1 MPARPDPPGPP
12 QHADPRAPSPIPTQ
26 DGDEWIEKLDAI
38 ALAAGYNR
46 TLRGA
51 RNLEQIVAKL
61 DPSRAD
67 ILMSQLRPAI
77 LQPAYI
83 LVRDRVEKKLFFV
96 IRGTHSVRDTV
107 TSLTANSRP
116 HHAIGEDG
124 APVLGHAHAGFLS
137 TARWLVKTCK
147 NDLVAAKSAN
157 PGYTLTVVGHS
168 LGAGTA
174 VLLTQILREQD
185 GGNVPGNP
193 FANVECIAFACPSC
207 LSRELSES
215 CRSFVTTLVSNADI
229 VPYVSFSKVSELQS
243 QIVSAAW
250 EQQVLKKWR
259 ETTRA
264 LGPLSAC
271 AGPRAGRSNLGPSD
285 ADAPR
290 AHVDR
295 GPHFLCSVPGSLTCG
310 FGGPP
315 RVTRR
320 YRDGSANG
328 GGGEEGSFGSNDSR
342 AFDVAHLP
350 GAAAGGNFRPRRWL
364 GAQLRSLTRGFENGG
379 KGGKLK
385 QLAGL
390 GGALIAGCVAPRKP
404 ARRTSEYAASGDPRA
419 STGRVN
425 REEER
430 ESPRTQTMATARA
443 WPAESPSASSA
454 AAREAAAGAALN
466 HVDRPDKSETE
477 KSGRHPETTTGRDP
491 DRAPRAD
498 DDPLPQWTA
507 ELASARD
514 LVLELDEDEELLARA
529 QGEAAQEV
537 LRLQEELSVIQ
548 AAEIRSASRA
558 ASTAGGDSES
568 DEEDRSPLAA
578 PKASWSSMASLL
590 GPGAPADVVAAA
602 DEVEAAIQGPDEI
615 RPGSYEPPTSFNGGP
630 ASTAGGGGGIG
641 EDDDADDVRGQQLL
655 AQHVLAERIATGRGG
670 SDWRAVQLERRASRG
685 SLGGVSENEGAPVE
699 DTAFTV
705 KLYPAGRIL
714 HMVRADPMDPVDAN
728 GGDGVGDESSRGEDP
743 VAAAPGSAEWRAR
756 FRMYAD
762 VSVDMYDSIK
772 LSRTMLSDHFLP
784 KYLEALED
792 VVWSMKKKKEDEAVG
807 RVAER
812 T

>member
-1 MPARPDPPGPP
+1 
-12 QHADPRAPSPIPTQ
+12 
-26 DGDEWIEKLDAI
+26 
-38 ALAAGYNR
+38 
-46 TLRGA
+46 
-51 RNLEQIVAKL
+51 
-61 DPSRAD
+61 
-67 ILMSQLRPAI
+67 MSQLRPAI

-147 NDLVAAKSAN
+147 NDLAAAKSAN

-185 GGNVPGNP
+185 GGNAPGNP

-264 LGPLSAC
+264 LSCVA
-271 AGPRAGRSNLGPSD
+271 PRAGRSNLGP
-285 ADAPR
+285 ADTAAAR
-290 AHVDR
+290 RGAVDR
-295 GPHFLCSVPGSLTCG
+295 GPHFLCQVPGSLTCG

-315 RVTRR
+315 RVRT
-320 YRDGSANG
+320 SSHS
-328 GGGEEGSFGSNDSR
+328 EGHSEGVLDSG

-404 ARRTSEYAASGDPRA
+404 ATRISDAFTSEDSGRA

-430 ESPRTQTMATARA
+430 ESPRTQTMATARGA

-454 AAREAAAGAALN
+454 AAREAAAGAARP
-466 HVDRPDKSETE
+466 VDRSEKSEME
-477 KSGRHPETTTGRDP
+477 KSGGRHPGTSTGWDP

-537 LRLQEELSVIQ
+537 LRLQEELSVIH

-558 ASTAGGDSES
+558 ASTAGNDSDSS

-615 RPGSYEPPTSFNGGP
+615 RPGSYEPRG
-630 ASTAGGGGGIG
+630 AGVKGLSGLSG

-685 SLGGVSENEGAPVE
+685 SLVGSDNEGANSE

-714 HMVRADPMDPVDAN
+714 HMVRADATPVDAN
-728 GGDGVGDESSRGEDP
+728 GGDGVGDESSRGEEP

-792 VVWSMKKKKEDEAVG
+792 VLWSMKKKKEDEAVA
-807 RVAER
+807 RATER

>member
-271 AGPRAGRSNLGPSD
+271 AGPRAGRSNLGP
-285 ADAPR
+285 ADAH
-290 AHVDR
+290 A
-295 GPHFLCSVPGSLTCG
+295 
-310 FGGPP
+310 
-315 RVTRR
+315 
-320 YRDGSANG
+320 
-328 GGGEEGSFGSNDSR
+328 
-342 AFDVAHLP
+342 
-350 GAAAGGNFRPRRWL
+350 
-364 GAQLRSLTRGFENGG
+364 
-379 KGGKLK
+379 
-385 QLAGL
+385 
-390 GGALIAGCVAPRKP
+390 
-404 ARRTSEYAASGDPRA
+404 
-419 STGRVN
+419 
-425 REEER
+425 
-430 ESPRTQTMATARA
+430 
-443 WPAESPSASSA
+443 
-454 AAREAAAGAALN
+454 
-466 HVDRPDKSETE
+466 
-477 KSGRHPETTTGRDP
+477 
-491 DRAPRAD
+491 
-498 DDPLPQWTA
+498 
-507 ELASARD
+507 
-514 LVLELDEDEELLARA
+514 
-529 QGEAAQEV
+529 
-537 LRLQEELSVIQ
+537 
-548 AAEIRSASRA
+548 
-558 ASTAGGDSES
+558 
-568 DEEDRSPLAA
+568 
-578 PKASWSSMASLL
+578 
-590 GPGAPADVVAAA
+590 
-602 DEVEAAIQGPDEI
+602 
-615 RPGSYEPPTSFNGGP
+615 
-630 ASTAGGGGGIG
+630 
-641 EDDDADDVRGQQLL
+641 
-655 AQHVLAERIATGRGG
+655 
-670 SDWRAVQLERRASRG
+670 
-685 SLGGVSENEGAPVE
+685 
-699 DTAFTV
+699 
-705 KLYPAGRIL
+705 
-714 HMVRADPMDPVDAN
+714 
-728 GGDGVGDESSRGEDP
+728 
-743 VAAAPGSAEWRAR
+743 
-756 FRMYAD
+756 
-762 VSVDMYDSIK
+762 
-772 LSRTMLSDHFLP
+772 
-784 KYLEALED
+784 
-792 VVWSMKKKKEDEAVG
+792 
-807 RVAER
+807 
-812 T
+812 

>member
-1 MPARPDPPGPP
+1 M
-12 QHADPRAPSPIPTQ
+12 
-26 DGDEWIEKLDAI
+26 LDAI

-124 APVLGHAHAGFLS
+124 SPVLGHAHAGFLS

-147 NDLVAAKSAN
+147 QDLVAAKMNN

-185 GGNVPGNP
+185 GGQNP
-193 FANVECIAFACPSC
+193 FATVECIAFACPSC
-207 LSRELSES
+207 LSKELSES

-259 ETTRA
+259 QTTRA
-264 LGPLSAC
+264 MNC
-271 AGPRAGRSNLGPSD
+271 T
-285 ADAPR
+285 APR
-290 AHVDR
+290 APGKVSPLDAGTNTSANR
-295 GPHFLCSVPGSLTCG
+295 AHFLCSVPGSLTCG

-315 RVTRR
+315 RVKTAEGT
-320 YRDGSANG
+320 DVASAMDVNV
-328 GGGEEGSFGSNDSR
+328 
-342 AFDVAHLP
+342 DVAHLP
-350 GAAAGGNFRPRRWL
+350 GAAARGNFRPRRWL

-404 ARRTSEYAASGDPRA
+404 SQRVLAAG
-419 STGRVN
+419 GVN
-425 REEER
+425 PVINSSSQRQER
-430 ESPRTQTMATARA
+430 ESSTAQTMAASA
-443 WPAESPSASSA
+443 WPAEGPTASSA
-454 AAREAAAGAALN
+454 AAREAAASAGGRVDAAALRG
-466 HVDRPDKSETE
+466 D
-477 KSGRHPETTTGRDP
+477 
-491 DRAPRAD
+491 D

-507 ELASARD
+507 ELASAED
-514 LVLELDEDEELLARA
+514 LVLELDEDEEFLARA

-548 AAEIRSASRA
+548 AAEIRNASRA
-558 ASTAGGDSES
+558 ASTAGGDSDDE
-568 DEEDRSPLAA
+568 EEDRSPLAA
-578 PKASWSSMASLL
+578 PAHSWSSMASLL

-602 DEVEAAIQGPDEI
+602 DEIEAAIQGPDEI
-615 RPGSYEPPTSFNGGP
+615 MPGSYDPKSIKSISGDE
-630 ASTAGGGGGIG
+630 
-641 EDDDADDVRGQQLL
+641 DDADDVRGQQLL

-685 SLGGVSENEGAPVE
+685 SLDTLVADEKGGADGEKE

-705 KLYPAGRIL
+705 KLYPAGQIL
-714 HMVRADPMDPVDAN
+714 HMVRADPSPIDDAGDGTDVVEEAVANTSADAPVD
-728 GGDGVGDESSRGEDP
+728 VGP
-743 VAAAPGSAEWRAR
+743 APGSDEWRAR
-756 FRMYAD
+756 FKMYSD

-792 VVWSMKKKKEDEAVG
+792 VLWSLKKKKE
-807 RVAER
+807 
-812 T
+812 TW

>member
-1 MPARPDPPGPP
+1 
-12 QHADPRAPSPIPTQ
+12 
-26 DGDEWIEKLDAI
+26 
-38 ALAAGYNR
+38 
-46 TLRGA
+46 
-51 RNLEQIVAKL
+51 
-61 DPSRAD
+61 
-67 ILMSQLRPAI
+67 MSQLRPAI

-147 NDLVAAKSAN
+147 NDLVAAQTAN

-185 GGNVPGNP
+185 GGKNP

-264 LGPLSAC
+264 LAASAC
-271 AGPRAGRSNLGPSD
+271 AAPRAGRSNTLGPSD
-285 ADAPR
+285 TVRHASDR
-290 AHVDR
+290 IDR
-295 GPHFLCSVPGSLTCG
+295 GPHFLCQVPGSLTCG

-315 RVTRR
+315 RVKSRTGT
-320 YRDGSANG
+320 YRDGSANTHTH
-328 GGGEEGSFGSNDSR
+328 GELPEATSSDSR

-350 GAAAGGNFRPRRWL
+350 GAAAGGSFRPRRWL
-364 GAQLRSLTRGFENGG
+364 GAQLRSLTRGFEAPGNL
-379 KGGKLK
+379 KGGKLR

-404 ARRTSEYAASGDPRA
+404 ANTRTAEYASEDPRA
-419 STGRVN
+419 RSTPGRRN
-425 REEER
+425 AESPER
-430 ESPRTQTMATARA
+430 ESPRTQTMATTRNTA

-454 AAREAAAGAALN
+454 AAREAAAGAARAVGERL
-466 HVDRPDKSETE
+466 E
-477 KSGRHPETTTGRDP
+477 KSAPTSSGHRADHATDRAT
-491 DRAPRAD
+491 DRAPLSRD
-498 DDPLPQWTA
+498 DDPLPQWTD

-558 ASTAGGDSES
+558 ASTAGGDSDS

-615 RPGSYEPPTSFNGGP
+615 RPGSYEPRCVSK
-630 ASTAGGGGGIG
+630 AGGGGSGG
-641 EDDDADDVRGQQLL
+641 DDDADDVRGQQLL

-685 SLGGVSENEGAPVE
+685 SLVGSDNEGAAE

-714 HMVRADPMDPVDAN
+714 HMVRADPKDPTDPTDAN
-728 GGDGVGDESSRGEDP
+728 GGEGVGDASSRVEEP

-792 VVWSMKKKKEDEAVG
+792 VLWSMKKKKEDEAVG
-807 RVAER
+807 RATGR
-812 T
+812 TR

>member
-1 MPARPDPPGPP
+1 M
-12 QHADPRAPSPIPTQ
+12 
-26 DGDEWIEKLDAI
+26 
-38 ALAAGYNR
+38 
-46 TLRGA
+46 
-51 RNLEQIVAKL
+51 
-61 DPSRAD
+61 
-67 ILMSQLRPAI
+67 
-77 LQPAYI
+77 
-83 LVRDRVEKKLFFV
+83 
-96 IRGTHSVRDTV
+96 RDTV

-271 AGPRAGRSNLGPSD
+271 AGPRAGRSNLGPAD

-328 GGGEEGSFGSNDSR
+328 GGGGEEGSFGSDSR

-404 ARRTSEYAASGDPRA
+404 ARRTSE
-419 STGRVN
+419 
-425 REEER
+425 
-430 ESPRTQTMATARA
+430 
-443 WPAESPSASSA
+443 
-454 AAREAAAGAALN
+454 
-466 HVDRPDKSETE
+466 
-477 KSGRHPETTTGRDP
+477 
-491 DRAPRAD
+491 
-498 DDPLPQWTA
+498 
-507 ELASARD
+507 
-514 LVLELDEDEELLARA
+514 
-529 QGEAAQEV
+529 
-537 LRLQEELSVIQ
+537 
-548 AAEIRSASRA
+548 
-558 ASTAGGDSES
+558 
-568 DEEDRSPLAA
+568 
-578 PKASWSSMASLL
+578 
-590 GPGAPADVVAAA
+590 
-602 DEVEAAIQGPDEI
+602 
-615 RPGSYEPPTSFNGGP
+615 
-630 ASTAGGGGGIG
+630 
-641 EDDDADDVRGQQLL
+641 
-655 AQHVLAERIATGRGG
+655 
-670 SDWRAVQLERRASRG
+670 
-685 SLGGVSENEGAPVE
+685 
-699 DTAFTV
+699 
-705 KLYPAGRIL
+705 
-714 HMVRADPMDPVDAN
+714 
-728 GGDGVGDESSRGEDP
+728 
-743 VAAAPGSAEWRAR
+743 
-756 FRMYAD
+756 
-762 VSVDMYDSIK
+762 
-772 LSRTMLSDHFLP
+772 
-784 KYLEALED
+784 
-792 VVWSMKKKKEDEAVG
+792 
-807 RVAER
+807 
-812 T
+812 